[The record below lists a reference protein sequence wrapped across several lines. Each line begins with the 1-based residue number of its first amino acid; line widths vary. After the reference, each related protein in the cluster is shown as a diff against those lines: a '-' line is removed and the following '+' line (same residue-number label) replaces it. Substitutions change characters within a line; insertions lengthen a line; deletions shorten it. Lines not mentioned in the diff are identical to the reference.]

1 MQTRIFR
8 SGNSLAVRIPK
19 ELAFA
24 NTGESVQIERVGS
37 ALVIRPLDKQS
48 LADLMDVCALFS
60 SDFMADGRDLT
71 PEVERDLN
79 PNSDGL

>member
-19 ELAFA
+19 KLAFA

-48 LADLMDVCALFS
+48 LADLMDICAMFS
-60 SDFMADGRDLT
+60 SDFMADGRDL
-71 PEVERDLN
+71 ELEIERDWD

>member
-48 LADLMDVCALFS
+48 LADLMDVCAMFS
-60 SDFMADGRDLT
+60 SDFMADGRDLA
-71 PEVERDLN
+71 PEVERDWN